1 MKDQFELL
9 DELFKMR
16 DEFDQDPEVME
27 LIFKLKSKLK
37 QLESETFSKK
47 ELKSEEFVEMCDMSY
62 QQLRELDPDEFS
74 VFDILWLMDF

>member
-74 VFDILWLMDF
+74 VFDIIWLMDF

>member
-47 ELKSEEFVEMCDMSY
+47 ELKSEEFVDMCDMSY

-74 VFDILWLMDF
+74 VFDIIWLMDC

>member
-74 VFDILWLMDF
+74 VFDIIWLMDC

>member
-62 QQLRELDPDEFS
+62 QELRELDPDEFS
-74 VFDILWLMDF
+74 VFDIIWLMDC